1 MAHKIQPW
9 LLLAPI
15 LLLSTACSDAKEPVA
30 TTATQAA
37 GNPTTATTATKSYPA
52 PIEALEAQGL
62 EVLGTFDAPSGLT
75 GYAGLAGTSPVSVY
89 LTSDG
94 HYALVGN
101 LVDAKGN
108 DVGADAMRK
117 LVLKPVSERTWAKLE
132 RATWVQDGKTT
143 APRTVYTFS
152 DPNCPYCNR
161 FWEAARPWIDAG
173 KVQLRHVM
181 VGVIR
186 PDSANKAAAILT
198 AGSPEQA
205 LLSNERNYASGGIKP
220 VATVP
225 AKVRAELD
233 ANELLMA
240 ELGFQG
246 TPGILFLDADGNVQ
260 RRSGMPQPAD
270 MTTVLGPR

>member
-1 MAHKIQPW
+1 MTLKIQPW
-9 LLLAPI
+9 LLLAPM
-15 LLLSTACSDAKEPVA
+15 LVLATACSDAKEPAA
-30 TTATQAA
+30 TTATATQAPA
-37 GNPTTATTATKSYPA
+37 SPASTATTRYPA
-52 PIEALEAQGL
+52 PIEALEARGL

-75 GYAGLAGTSPVSVY
+75 GYAGLAGTDPVSIY

-94 HYALVGN
+94 QHALVGN

-108 DVGADAMRK
+108 DVGADAMRE

-132 RATWVQDGKTT
+132 SAAWVQDGKTT

-198 AGSPEQA
+198 ASSPEQA
-205 LLSNERNYASGGIKP
+205 LVSNERNYASGGIKP
-220 VATVP
+220 AATVS
-225 AKVRAELD
+225 AKVRADLN
-233 ANELLMA
+233 ANELLMV

-246 TPGILFLDADGNVQ
+246 TPGILFLDVNGNVQ

-270 MTTVLGPR
+270 LTTVLGPR